1 MHRVK
6 AMLRRAERDA
16 AVIDAVRHAR
26 DSMQLI
32 HLGQIQVGDY
42 VIDLTDDIQR
52 LTAVLMLLG
61 HPGESD

>member
-6 AMLRRAERDA
+6 AILRRAEQDA

-32 HLGQIQVGDY
+32 NLGQIQVGDY

-61 HPGESD
+61 HRG